1 MTKGC
6 LGGLIGSP
14 GDPGDEHEPPS
25 EEGGD
30 VVVVVGPRIRP
41 SERKP
46 ERCGPEEEAVVTI
59 SYSIAILLLLLLS
72 FVCGDAVVSSSISLS
87 LYDDGCCMS

>member
-14 GDPGDEHEPPS
+14 GNPGEEHEPQS

-30 VVVVVGPRIRP
+30 VVVAAAGPRIRP
-41 SERKP
+41 SELKP
-46 ERCGPEEEAVVTI
+46 ERCGPEEVAEVTI
-59 SYSIAILLLLLLS
+59 SYSIAILLLLLLLS

-87 LYDDGCCMS
+87 LQ

>member
-14 GDPGDEHEPPS
+14 GNPGEEHEPQS

-30 VVVVVGPRIRP
+30 VVAVGPRIRP
-41 SERKP
+41 SELKP
-46 ERCGPEEEAVVTI
+46 ERCGPEEVAEVTI
-59 SYSIAILLLLLLS
+59 SYSIAILLLLLLLS
-72 FVCGDAVVSSSISLS
+72 FVCGDAVVSSISLS
-87 LYDDGCCMS
+87 TMMVAA

>member
-14 GDPGDEHEPPS
+14 GDPGEEHEPRS

-30 VVVVVGPRIRP
+30 VVVVGPRIRP
-41 SERKP
+41 SESKP

>member
-14 GDPGDEHEPPS
+14 GNPGEEHEPQS

-30 VVVVVGPRIRP
+30 VVAVGPRIRP
-41 SERKP
+41 SELKP
-46 ERCGPEEEAVVTI
+46 ERCGPEEVAEVTI
-59 SYSIAILLLLLLS
+59 SYSIAILLLLLLLLS

-87 LYDDGCCMS
+87 LQ

>member
-14 GDPGDEHEPPS
+14 GDPGEEYEPRS

-30 VVVVVGPRIRP
+30 VVVVVVVVGPRIRP

-87 LYDDGCCMS
+87 LR

>member
-14 GDPGDEHEPPS
+14 GDPGEEHEPPS
-25 EEGGD
+25 EEGGE
-30 VVVVVGPRIRP
+30 VVVRPRIRP

-46 ERCGPEEEAVVTI
+46 ERCGPVEKAVVTI
-59 SYSIAILLLLLLS
+59 SYSIATLLLLLLS